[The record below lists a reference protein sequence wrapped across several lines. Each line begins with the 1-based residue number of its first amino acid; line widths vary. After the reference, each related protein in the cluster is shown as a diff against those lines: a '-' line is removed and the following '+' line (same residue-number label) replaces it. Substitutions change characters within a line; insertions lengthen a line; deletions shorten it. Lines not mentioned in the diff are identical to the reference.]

1 MEKIPADYK
10 PDNRIYE
17 MAMEHEIPIAF
28 VDKQIKPFIFHWQ
41 EKGHRRKS
49 WHLSFWN
56 WVKNGWKWK
65 KEAAQKQVRT
75 SPASNKEWQGEK
87 IQKADPQKAREA
99 LRQLGL
105 RKYR

>member
-1 MEKIPADYK
+1 MQKVPSDFK
-10 PDNRIYE
+10 PDARIYE
-17 MAMEHEIPIAF
+17 LATENGIPAEF
-28 VDKQIKPFIFHWQ
+28 VDKQVKQFIFHWQ
-41 EKGHRRKS
+41 EKQIRRKS

-65 KEAAQKQVRT
+65 KEEAQKQVRT
-75 SPASNKEWQGEK
+75 SPSSNREWQGEK

-99 LRQLGL
+99 LKQLGL